1 MEEKVVKTLNW
12 YYYGTMVLALI
23 ALVVIYYMLSRGVFE
38 PLDPQSEAGS
48 TLQFAVIIVALMTIP
63 LGLYLI
69 KWKKPQTLEK
79 YQELATARILMIGL
93 VMPASIIIYYYLGA
107 YRPMMWVAAIA
118 AVAWYF
124 TKPTLGKLEQEMK
137 PKDPNAEDY

>member
-1 MEEKVVKTLNW
+1 
-12 YYYGTMVLALI
+12 
-23 ALVVIYYMLSRGVFE
+23 
-38 PLDPQSEAGS
+38 
-48 TLQFAVIIVALMTIP
+48 
-63 LGLYLI
+63 
-69 KWKKPQTLEK
+69 
-79 YQELATARILMIGL
+79 MIGL

-118 AVAWYF
+118 AIAWYF